1 MESAALTPHQSLRVF
16 EGPLSPHGPLD
27 PRAADDLPGSQRASE
42 VDEFVVRVYEHAV
55 GRADFSPSGVAQELG
70 VPWRRV
76 EHAVGVLR
84 ALRLVKP
91 AEGRAG
97 RLVAVSPEAAQM
109 ELLVPL
115 EREILDRR
123 HRLAG
128 FKGQLSSF
136 VAAFEK
142 HSTARTEP
150 VVITDDREEIELR
163 LLRAAQSCTTEV
175 LVVQPCVARETRELR
190 FARPLVLDALRR
202 GARGRIIYPH
212 TARGDSDTRA
222 HLGELLSVGGQ
233 VRTTK
238 EVRDRFLI
246 FDRKTAFIPAGG
258 AEGEGDGGGGA
269 IAVVY
274 EGAVAAFL
282 AGQHGRLWE
291 SAYDF
296 DSGAAGYAG
305 TLEDLKATLLD
316 LLASGAKD
324 EVIARRVGMSE
335 RTFRRHVATIM
346 QDLSATSRFQA
357 GVLAARTGLV
367 DPRAPRSDAA

>member
-1 MESAALTPHQSLRVF
+1 MESAALTPRQ
-16 EGPLSPHGPLD
+16 GPLGTQG
-27 PRAADDLPGSQRASE
+27 AAE
-42 VDEFVVRVYEHAV
+42 VDEFVVLFYEHTV
-55 GRADFSPSGVAQELG
+55 GRADFSPSGVAEELG
-70 VPWRRV
+70 VPRQRV
-76 EHAVGVLR
+76 EHAVGVLSE
-84 ALRLVKP
+84 LRLVKP

-115 EREILDRR
+115 EREILDSRR
-123 HRLAG
+123 RLAG

-142 HSTARTEP
+142 QSQSRARTDP

-163 LLRAAQSCTTEV
+163 LLQAAQSCTTEV

-190 FARPLVLDALRR
+190 LARPLVLDALRR
-202 GARGRIIYPH
+202 GAQGRIIYPH

-233 VRTTK
+233 VRTIK
-238 EVRDRFLI
+238 EVRDRFLV
-246 FDRKTAFIPAGG
+246 FDRKTAFIPAG
-258 AEGEGDGGGGA
+258 EGEA

-282 AGQHGRLWE
+282 AGLHGRLWE
-291 SAYDF
+291 SAFDF

-346 QDLSATSRFQA
+346 QELSATSRFQA

-367 DPRAPRSDAA
+367 DPAPRSDAA

>member
-1 MESAALTPHQSLRVF
+1 MTMEHTAQTLRQ
-16 EGPLSPHGPLD
+16 ENR
-27 PRAADDLPGSQRASE
+27 RAAEAAAE
-42 VDEFVVRVYEHAV
+42 VDEFVVAFYERTV
-55 GRADFSPSGVAQELG
+55 GRADFSPSGIAEELG
-70 VPWRRV
+70 VPLRRA
-76 EHAVGVLR
+76 EHAIGVLR
-84 ALRLVKP
+84 ELRLVKP
-91 AEGRAG
+91 AEGGAD

-115 EREILDRR
+115 EREILDSRR
-123 HRLAG
+123 RLVG

-142 HSTARTEP
+142 QARSRAES
-150 VVITDDREEIELR
+150 VVITDDQEEIELR
-163 LLRAAQSCTTEV
+163 LLEAAQSCTSEV
-175 LVVQPCVARETRELR
+175 LVMQPCVAHETRELR
-190 FARPLVLDALRR
+190 PARPLVLEALRR
-202 GARGRIIYPH
+202 GAKGRILYPH
-212 TARGDSDTRA
+212 TARGDSGTRA
-222 HLGELLSVGGQ
+222 HIGELLPAGGQ

-238 EVRDRFLI
+238 EVRDRFLV
-246 FDRKTAFIPAGG
+246 FDRKTAFIPAG
-258 AEGEGDGGGGA
+258 EGDA

-274 EGAVAAFL
+274 EGAVAGFL
-282 AGQHGRLWE
+282 AGLHARVWE
-291 SAYDF
+291 SAFDV

-357 GVLAARTGLV
+357 GVLAARSGLV
-367 DPRAPRSDAA
+367 DPAVRSAA